1 MCLQAFYSKILHK
14 FYCWCVFK
22 GRKRTRVNHS
32 RKYLC
37 GIYEFWQLEMA
48 EFPNEIFKYGSL
60 CFSAVI
66 PNMFNDLVSLKI
78 HWTNWRTIYVWVFQI
93 SPSLALTTIVLTSSL
108 SNNPRANLV
117 LWRRNIDWMQSIELN
132 SRIFGCNSHQLDLHV
147 LQSRK
152 CFTSQSCTFANE
164 FDPLIVFAK
173 GQLISKCLFGD
184 FKFFHK
190 TSVNK
195 LT

>member
-1 MCLQAFYSKILHK
+1 ME
-14 FYCWCVFK
+14 VFK
-22 GRKRTRVNHS
+22 GRKRTWVNHS
-32 RKYLC
+32 RNYVC
-37 GIYEFWQLEMA
+37 GTLSLWRLRIYEFWQLEMA
-48 EFPNEIFKYGSL
+48 EFLNEIFDYGSQ

-108 SNNPRANLV
+108 SNNPRTNLV

-147 LQSRK
+147 LQSESV
-152 CFTSQSCTFANE
+152 FTSQSCTF
-164 FDPLIVFAK
+164 PKVVIL
-173 GQLISKCLFGD
+173 
-184 FKFFHK
+184 
-190 TSVNK
+190 
-195 LT
+195 